1 MTSTIQRRPLNN
13 QVTKFWG
20 SVARAYDW
28 KPLQRW
34 GYRAPQDEMIAEL
47 RARGAK
53 RVLDVGCG
61 TGILADRIEREL
73 DGREVAGV
81 DLSEGMLARAKALSD
96 KIDWRLSPAEKLPF
110 DDASFDAVITT
121 TAFHFFNQPAAL
133 REFHRVL
140 RPGGFAAVSTISPRQ
155 PITPYLQEFFAE
167 PVVGV
172 PVPAPQADPGAV
184 RGGGLRRRRA
194 APRSPSGL
202 RQSLRLRPAHARR
215 ERLS

>member
-1 MTSTIQRRPLNN
+1 MTSTIQRRALNN
-13 QVTKFWG
+13 QVTRFWG

-34 GYRAPQDEMIAEL
+34 AYRAPQDEMIAEL

-73 DGREVAGV
+73 DGREVYGV
-81 DLSEGMLARAKALSD
+81 DLSEGMLARAKALST
-96 KIDWRLSPAEKLPF
+96 KVDWRLSPAEQLPF
-110 DDASFDAVITT
+110 EDASFDAVITT

-133 REFHRVL
+133 QEFHRVL

-155 PITPYLQEFFAE
+155 PVTPYLQELLPNQLSVSQFLPPKRIRELFEGAGFTVAEQRRVRRPVWVKAFASDLLTL
-167 PVVGV
+167 GV
-172 PVPAPQADPGAV
+172 KG
-184 RGGGLRRRRA
+184 
-194 APRSPSGL
+194 
-202 RQSLRLRPAHARR
+202 
-215 ERLS
+215 